1 VWPARPEIP
10 RLGSVM
16 FWLATIPAP
25 ARAWEQRAAT
35 AGDEEEIAI
44 PNMPVLAQRA
54 AMEKV
59 MGSQNLIRE

>member
-1 VWPARPEIP
+1 
-10 RLGSVM
+10 M